1 MKIGFVGAG
10 KVGFTLGKYF
20 QSKGISVVGYF
31 SKNITSAKNASNF
44 TNTSYFENIND
55 LVQRIDALFLTVPD
69 NNIRDVYS
77 SLSKQAIKGKLIC
90 HCSGVMSAKEAFDD
104 AENYDIEICSVHP
117 LFAISDK
124 YKSYCEIADGFFSV
138 EGSENGVK
146 KVSALLK
153 QCGNDFQ
160 VIDKSMKHKYHLSAT
175 IGSNLVVGLLDFC
188 ISTLESCGFT
198 REKARKALTPIVTNN
213 VANVMKNDVVSS
225 LTGPVERCDTNT
237 IEKHLNCLSGEEKE
251 IYTLLSKRILGISK
265 VKNENRDYSELELL
279 LKGAENEE

>member
-31 SKNITSAKNASNF
+31 SKNITSAKKASSF
-44 TNTSYFENIND
+44 TNTSCFESIND
-55 LVQRIDALFLTVPD
+55 LVRNCDALFLTVPD

-104 AENYDIEICSVHP
+104 AEDFGAMICSVHP

-138 EGSENGVK
+138 EGSALGVK
-146 KVSALLK
+146 LVTDILK
-153 QCGNDFQ
+153 KCGNDFQ
-160 VIDKSMKHKYHLSAT
+160 IIYKSMKHKYHLSAT

-188 ISTLESCGFT
+188 ISTLVDCGFT
-198 REKARKALTPIVTNN
+198 RENALKALTPIVTNN
-213 VANVMKNDVVSS
+213 VKNVMENDVVSS

-237 IEKHLNCLSGEEKE
+237 VTKHLNCLSGEEKE
-251 IYTLLSKRILGISK
+251 IYTLLSKRILSISK
-265 VKNENRDYSELELL
+265 VKNENRDYSELQVLL
-279 LKGAENEE
+279 EGAENEK